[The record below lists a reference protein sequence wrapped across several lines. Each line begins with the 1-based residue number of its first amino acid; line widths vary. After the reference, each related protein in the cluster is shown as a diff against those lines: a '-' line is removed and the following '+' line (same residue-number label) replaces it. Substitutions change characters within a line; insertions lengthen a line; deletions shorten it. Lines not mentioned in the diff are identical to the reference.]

1 MAAEATW
8 VSLLI
13 DAAVNTSAGPHVDL
27 PFLAFALPAVAATA
41 VAGGMS
47 RLGWGP
53 ARLIPALTPLV
64 VLGTALTAGILTALT
79 TPGNWWIAATQPWT
93 IRGHTAAVTVG
104 LAWSVAVLSWGRGL
118 WLGLAPP
125 SLRHLA
131 WSLGLGVAAFLGIF
145 AARADSHDVTFR
157 HATGSAGW
165 LLFVFFPFVSTA
177 VALVHERDLEDRVL
191 HHAGSRPNGVWVAVL
206 AAPMLAVALVALL
219 IAAAAGPA
227 GRDAARGVG
236 VSAEAL
242 GKGTAIAARW
252 LWDLLPRTHHRPVRP
267 PPAPPR
273 VVPGAP
279 ARPSGATSSL
289 IPVVVWEIV
298 AVAVVGALVVAAVRY
313 LRHRPTFPAWRRPR
327 LPGEAAEVEK
337 DFIFTWHHLAAQLWH
352 ALLRALDRLRRRP
365 SAPVAMPDVPVV
377 TVDDREYQTV
387 RQAYRRVLS
396 AAQEAG
402 RGRTRTET
410 TREMQGRLA
419 ADLDPA
425 AGDALGELT
434 DIYDRVRYG
443 GDHPSPEIHDRA
455 VLYSAVVAKAMETAP
470 TE

>member
-1 MAAEATW
+1 VAAEATW

-41 VAGGMS
+41 VTGGMS
-47 RLGWGP
+47 RLGWRP

-64 VLGTALTAGILTALT
+64 ILGTALTAGILTALT
-79 TPGNWWIAATQPWT
+79 TPGDWWIAATQPWT
-93 IRGHTAAVTVG
+93 IPGHTAAVTAG
-104 LAWSVAVLSWGRGL
+104 LAWCVAVLSWGRGL

-131 WSLGLGVAAFLGIF
+131 WSLGLGGAAFLGIF

-157 HATGSAGW
+157 HATEPAGW

-191 HHAGSRPNGVWVAVL
+191 HHTGSRPSGVWIAVL
-206 AAPMLAVALVALL
+206 AVPMLAVALVALL

-227 GRDAARGVG
+227 GRDTARGVA
-236 VSAEAL
+236 VAAEAI
-242 GKGTAIAARW
+242 GKGTATAARW
-252 LWDLLPRTHHRPVRP
+252 LWDLLPRAHHDPVRP
-267 PPAPPR
+267 PPAPPG
-273 VVPGAP
+273 VVHGAP

-289 IPVVVWEIV
+289 IPVVVWEIL

-313 LRHRPTFPAWRRPR
+313 LRHRHTFPAWRTPRP
-327 LPGEAAEVEK
+327 PGEAAEVEK
-337 DFIFTWHHLAAQLWH
+337 DFIFTWRHLVAQLWH
-352 ALLRALDRLRRRP
+352 ALLLVLGRLRHRP
-365 SAPVAMPDVPVV
+365 SAPVTMPGLPVV
-377 TVDDREYQTV
+377 TLDDREYQTV

-402 RGRTRTET
+402 RGRKRTET
-410 TREMQGRLA
+410 TRELQGRLA
-419 ADLDPA
+419 ADLGPA
-425 AGDALGELT
+425 ARDALGGLT

-443 GDHPSPEIHDRA
+443 GDDPGPEVHERA
-455 VLYSAVVAKAMETAP
+455 VAYSAVLATAMETAP
-470 TE
+470 PD